1 MWVQRD
7 KDFLW
12 FKNPKETII
21 YEDFSWLPKSAEN
34 KKKLVLTFPYKK

>member
-21 YEDFSWLPKSAEN
+21 YEDFSWLLKSAEN
-34 KKKLVLTFPYKK
+34 KKKN